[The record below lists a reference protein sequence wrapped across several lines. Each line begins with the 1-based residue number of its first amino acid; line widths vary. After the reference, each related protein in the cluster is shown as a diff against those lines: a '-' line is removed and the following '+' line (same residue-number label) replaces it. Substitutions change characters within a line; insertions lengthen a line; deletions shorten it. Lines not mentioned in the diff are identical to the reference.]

1 MNTVLPFK
9 IDRRRFL
16 KASTITAGGFML
28 GTAWLPDLLAQP
40 GRPAAPLRPDA
51 FIHIGTDDVV
61 TLIIHKPEVGQ
72 GTETSVAML
81 LAEELEC
88 DWSKVRT
95 EFAPIDAAYGAM
107 QGSVGSSGIRTSYD
121 PMRRTG
127 AAARMMLIQAAATQW
142 GIDPVR
148 CRAENSMVIDTET
161 NNSLS
166 YGSLAE
172 AAALLEVPSDI
183 VLKDPS
189 QYRLLGKPMLRR
201 DAPAKINGTATY
213 GIDMNLPGMVY
224 AVVARTPVPGGTL
237 LSFDATASK
246 AVPGVRDVFEIPQG
260 VVVVADNTW
269 AAISGRRVLEM
280 QWDAGENATLSSV
293 GISQRLAE
301 LVAQPGVV
309 ALDEGDANAA
319 ASNTAKTFEAT
330 YEVPY
335 LAHAPMEPQNS
346 VALVTA
352 DSCEIWTGTQMPG
365 VAHLT
370 AIQTSG
376 LQPAQVK
383 INTLYSGGGFGSRG
397 GGPVVAES
405 IEVAKKMLG
414 TPVKLVWSRED
425 DMLYDRYRPASVVHF
440 KAGID
445 ATGMPVAWTGR
456 VSCSSFAGLRDGIDR
471 EAVAGL
477 AEIPYE
483 FAHKH
488 FEYQE
493 PGIKVATNYWRSVGH
508 SQNTF
513 FTESFIDELA
523 GQANKDP
530 VAFRR
535 ELLANQ
541 PRMLGVLNLA
551 AEKAGWDTPLPVGRF
566 RGIAVV
572 NCFGS
577 YNAQVAE
584 ISLEQGEVRVHRVIC
599 AIDCGTVVNPAGVIQ
614 QAQSAIVY
622 GLSAALR
629 GSITFENGRVQQTNF
644 HQYEPLRMKEMPVVE
659 VHMVASNEVPTG
671 IGEIA
676 TPAIAPAV
684 TNAIFS
690 ATGNRIRKLPISLA
704 LAT

>member
-1 MNTVLPFK
+1 MNRVLPFK
-9 IDRRRFL
+9 PDRRRFL
-16 KASTITAGGFML
+16 KASTLTAGGFML
-28 GTAWLPDLLAQP
+28 GITWLPDLLAQP
-40 GRPAAPLRPDA
+40 PRVPAALVPDA
-51 FIHIGTDDVV
+51 FIHIGTDDIV

-88 DWSKVRT
+88 DWNKVRT
-95 EFAPIDAAYGAM
+95 EFAPINPVYGPL
-107 QGSVGSSGIRTSYD
+107 QGSVGSSGIRSTFE

-127 AAARMMLIQAAATQW
+127 AAARMMLIQAAAEQW
-142 GIDPVR
+142 GIDPAR
-148 CRAENSMVIDTET
+148 CRAENSTVIDTET
-161 NNSLS
+161 NATLS

-172 AAALLEVPSDI
+172 AAALLPVPTDI
-183 VLKDPS
+183 VLKTPDE
-189 QYRLLGKPMLRR
+189 YRLLSKPMLRR
-201 DAPAKINGTATY
+201 DAPIKINGTATY
-213 GIDMNLPGMVY
+213 GIDMQLPGMVY

-237 LSFDATASK
+237 VSFDATASK

-260 VVVVADNTW
+260 VVIVADNTW
-269 AAISGRRVLEM
+269 AAISGRRVLKTE
-280 QWDAGENATLSSV
+280 WNPGENATLSSA
-293 GISQRLAE
+293 GISQHLAN

-309 ALDEGDANAA
+309 ALDEGDAAA
-319 ASNTAKTFEAT
+319 ATANTAKTIEAI

-335 LAHAPMEPQNS
+335 LAHAPLEPQNS
-346 VALVTA
+346 VALITA
-352 DSCEIWTGTQMPG
+352 NACEIWTGTQMPG
-365 VAHLT
+365 VAHLS
-370 AIQTSG
+370 AMQASG
-376 LQPAQVK
+376 MSPDQVK
-383 INTLYSGGGFGSRG
+383 IHTLYSGGGFGSRG

-405 IEVAKKMLG
+405 VEVAKTMPG
-414 TPVKLVWSRED
+414 TPVKLLWTRED
-425 DMLYDRYRPASVVHF
+425 DILYDRFRPASVVHF

-445 ATGMPVAWTGR
+445 AAGMPLAWTGH

-493 PGIKVATNYWRSVGH
+493 PGIKVTTNYWRSVGH

-523 GQANKDP
+523 RHANKDP
-530 VAFRR
+530 VVFRR
-535 ELLANQ
+535 ELLAKE

-551 AEKAGWDTPLPVGRF
+551 AEKAGWDSPPPAGRF
-566 RGIAVV
+566 RGIAAV

-584 ISLEQGEVRVHRVIC
+584 ISIEQGEVRVHRVTC

-614 QAQSAIVY
+614 QLQSAIVY

-629 GSITFENGRVQQTNF
+629 GTITFENGRVQQTNF

-659 VHMVASNEVPTG
+659 VHIVANNEAPGG
-671 IGEIA
+671 IGEVG

-684 TNAIFS
+684 TNAIFN

-704 LAT
+704 FAT

>member
-1 MNTVLPFK
+1 MPFK
-9 IDRRRFL
+9 LDRRRFL
-16 KASTITAGGFML
+16 KAGTVAAGGFML
-28 GTAWLPDLLAQP
+28 GTSWLPDLMAQP
-40 GRPAAPLRPDA
+40 PGPAGPLTPDA
-51 FIHIGTDDVV
+51 FIHIGTDNVV
-61 TLIIHKPEVGQ
+61 TLTIHKPEVGQ

-95 EFAPIDAAYGAM
+95 EFAPINAVYGPM
-107 QGSVGSSGIRTSYD
+107 QGSVGSSGIRTTWE

-127 AAARMMLIQAAATQW
+127 AAARMMLIHAAATQW
-142 GIDPVR
+142 GIDPAR
-148 CRAENSMVIDTET
+148 CRAENSLVIDTET

-172 AAALLEVPSDI
+172 AAAKLDVPADI
-183 VLKDPS
+183 VLKGPGE
-189 QYRLLGKPMLRR
+189 YRLIGKPMLRR

-213 GIDMNLPGMVY
+213 GIDINLPGMVY

-237 LSFDATASK
+237 VSFDATAAK
-246 AVPGVRDVFEIPQG
+246 AVSGVRDVFEIPQG
-260 VVVVADNTW
+260 VAIVADNTW
-269 AAISGRRVLEM
+269 AAISGRRVLVTE
-280 QWDAGENATLSSV
+280 WDEGENAELSSA

-301 LVAQPGVV
+301 LVKLPGAV
-309 ALDEGDANAA
+309 AIDEGDASAA
-319 ASNTAKTFEAT
+319 AGNTVKTVEAI

-352 DSCEIWTGTQMPG
+352 DACEVWTGTQMPG

-370 AIQTSG
+370 AVQTSG
-376 LQPAQVK
+376 LPPAQVK
-383 INTLYSGGGFGSRG
+383 IHTLYSGGGFGSRG
-397 GGPVVAES
+397 GGPVVSES
-405 IEVAKKMLG
+405 IEVAKKLIG
-414 TPVKLVWSRED
+414 TPVKLIWSRED

-440 KAGID
+440 AAGVD
-445 ATGMPVAWTGR
+445 TAGMPVSWTGR
-456 VSCSSFAGLRDGIDR
+456 VSCSSFAGMRDGIDR

-477 AEIPYE
+477 ADVPYAIP
-483 FAHKH
+483 HSH
-488 FEYQE
+488 FEYTE
-493 PGIKVATNYWRSVGH
+493 PGIKVLTNYWRSVGH

-513 FTESFIDELA
+513 FTESFMDELA
-523 GQANKDP
+523 EQASMDP
-530 VAFRR
+530 VAYRR
-535 ELLANQ
+535 ELLANE
-541 PRMLGVLNLA
+541 PRLLGVLNLA
-551 AEKAGWDTPLPVGRF
+551 AEKAEWDSPLPAGRF
-566 RGIAVV
+566 RGVAAVT
-572 NCFGS
+572 CFGS
-577 YNAQVAE
+577 FNAQVAE
-584 ISLEQGEVRVHRVIC
+584 ISIEQGEVRVHRVIC

-659 VHMVASNEVPTG
+659 VHIVASNAVPTG